1 MVRIDFRIGGKHM
14 RYLKP
19 HLMEDLKQKMVFVS
33 GPRQC
38 GKTTL
43 VKAIAKEFSGST
55 YLNYDSEKDKKT
67 ILKQEWDSGSSLV
80 VFDEIH
86 KYARWKN
93 LIKGIYDTSHP
104 QHKFIVTG
112 SARLDIYRR
121 GQDSMLGRYH
131 GWRLH
136 PFCLAEN
143 PLSLKGSDALDRFL
157 RRGGFPEP
165 FLQSSETY
173 AQRWKNEHIKL
184 ILREDV
190 RDLTGIRDASLLDLF
205 ISALRERVGAPIVIS
220 NIAND
225 IEIAPK
231 TGKLWLAALE
241 QLYLCIV
248 VKPYAKGIDR
258 GLVVP
263 PKVYFYNNAEV
274 DGDIGAKFENLVA
287 THLLKRAHFLEDSTG
302 HRYEIRYIRDKE
314 KREVDFLVL
323 KDRKPAALI
332 ECKWSDGGLSS
343 SLSYFAKKLKI
354 PKAYQLVGD
363 FDRTLQ
369 KDGIV
374 ICPAHKYLSRPL
386 DQEF

>member
-1 MVRIDFRIGGKHM
+1 M
-14 RYLKP
+14 
-19 HLMEDLKQKMVFVS
+19 
-33 GPRQC
+33 
-38 GKTTL
+38 
-43 VKAIAKEFSGST
+43 VKAIAQGFSAST

-67 ILKQEWDSGSSLV
+67 ILKQEWDSNSELI

-93 LIKGIYDTSHP
+93 YIKGVYDTTHDR
-104 QHKFIVTG
+104 HKFIVTG
-112 SARLDIYRR
+112 SARLDIYKR

-143 PLSLKGSDALDRFL
+143 PLSLKGKDAVDRFL
-157 RRGGFPEP
+157 NRGGFPEP
-165 FLQSSETY
+165 FLADRETA
-173 AQRWKNEHIKL
+173 AQRWKSEHIKL

-190 RDLTGIRDASLLDLF
+190 RDLTQIRESSLLDLF
-205 ISALRERVGAPIVIS
+205 ISSLRERVGAPIVIS
-220 NIAND
+220 NIARD

-231 TGKLWLAALE
+231 TGKIWLGVLE

-248 VKPYAKGIDR
+248 VKPYATGIDR

-274 DGDIGAKFENLVA
+274 EGDLGAKFENLVA

-302 HRYEIRYIRDKE
+302 HRYEVRYIRDKE
-314 KREVDFLVL
+314 KREVDFLIL
-323 KDRKPAALI
+323 KERKPLALI
-332 ECKWSDGGLSS
+332 ECKWADTSLSS
-343 SLSYFAKKLKI
+343 SLLYYAKKLKI

-363 FDRTLQ
+363 FDKTLQ
-369 KDGIV
+369 RDGISV
-374 ICPAHKYLSRPL
+374 TSAYRYLSRPL
-386 DQEF
+386 EQDF

>member
-1 MVRIDFRIGGKHM
+1 MQ

-19 HLMEDLKQKMVFVS
+19 YLLEDLKRKMVFVT

-43 VKAIAKEFSGST
+43 VKAIAQDFSAST

-67 ILKQEWDSGSSLV
+67 ILKQEWDSNADLI

-93 LIKGIYDTSHP
+93 YIKGIYDTTHDR
-104 QHKFIVTG
+104 HKFIVTG
-112 SARLDIYRR
+112 SARLDIYKR

-143 PLSLKGSDALDRFL
+143 PLSLKGRDALDRFL
-157 RRGGFPEP
+157 KRGGFPEP
-165 FLQSSETY
+165 FLDDRETA
-173 AQRWKNEHIKL
+173 AQRWKSEHIKL

-190 RDLTGIRDASLLDLF
+190 RDLTKIRESSLLDLF
-205 ISALRERVGAPIVIS
+205 ISSLRERVGTPIVIS
-220 NIAND
+220 NIAGD

-231 TGKLWLAALE
+231 TGKIWLGVLE

-248 VKPYAKGIDR
+248 VKPYATGIDR

-274 DGDIGAKFENLVA
+274 EGDLGAKFENLVA

-302 HRYEIRYIRDKE
+302 HRYEVRYIRDKE
-314 KREVDFLVL
+314 KREVDFLIL
-323 KDRKPAALI
+323 KERKPLALI
-332 ECKWSDGGLSS
+332 ECKWADTSLSS
-343 SLSYFAKKLKI
+343 SLLYYAKKLKI

-363 FDRTLQ
+363 FDKTLQ
-369 KDGIV
+369 KDGISV
-374 ICPAHKYLSRPL
+374 TSAYRYLSRPL
-386 DQEF
+386 DQDF